1 MKPFTT
7 RNAEFDDNGQATK
20 QVYVIDDA
28 PQLRRS
34 LNFLLSTAG
43 FFGWPFASA
52 RFFG

>member
-28 PQLRRS
+28 PS
-34 LNFLLSTAG
+34 
-43 FFGWPFASA
+43 
-52 RFFG
+52 